1 MSYPGGKN
9 GAGVYQRIINQ
20 MPPHRIYVEAFLG
33 GGAIMR
39 LKRPAIASIGI
50 DADEHV
56 LTAFSSD
63 TISLP
68 NLTLIHGDALAWLAN
83 TCLPDDA
90 LVYLDP
96 PYLMSTRSSQ
106 RQIYRYELEDA
117 DHVMLL
123 DIIKGLTCM
132 VMISGYWSEMY
143 GAALDTWRIESF
155 TTTTRGGG
163 KATEYLWMN
172 FPTPFEL
179 HDYRYLG
186 QNFRERERIKRKK
199 SRWVKR
205 LSGMNPLERY
215 ALIEAIGK
223 LRGDHNAESG
233 DDSGAICANGD
244 ASSLPGCI
252 IENSGDRGSLEMTIQ
267 PAESLGLAMGAPI
280 VMDGDVCR
288 QPSLFLT

>member
-9 GAGVYQRIINQ
+9 GAGVFQRIINQ
-20 MPPHRIYVEAFLG
+20 MPPHSMYVEGFFG
-33 GGAIMR
+33 GGAIMK

-50 DADEHV
+50 DADADV

-63 TISLP
+63 AISVP

-83 TCLPDDA
+83 THLPDDA

-96 PYLMSTRSSQ
+96 PYLLETR
-106 RQIYRYELEDA
+106 RQHRPIYRYELADA
-117 DHVMLL
+117 DHVRLL

-143 GAALDTWRIESF
+143 HSALATWRVDKF

-163 KATEYLWMN
+163 QATEYLWMN

-205 LSGMNPLERY
+205 LAGMNPLERY
-215 ALIEAIGK
+215 SLIEAIGQ
-223 LRGDHNAESG
+223 LRGDHHAGTG
-233 DDSGAICANGD
+233 DDFEAIA
-244 ASSLPGCI
+244 AHA
-252 IENSGDRGSLEMTIQ
+252 DRGSQ
-267 PAESLGLAMGAPI
+267 PGCTVENGGGACPLDTAMGAPI
-280 VMDGDVCR
+280 AMDDDVCR
-288 QPSLFLT
+288 QPSLFLM